1 MIYRVLGS
9 HCTAHNDDV
18 DDNVDD
24 DNDDDNEYDNNPW
37 SPGAP
42 WEKPSESE
50 NDGTLVFLNNLD
62 NNILEQL

>member
-1 MIYRVLGS
+1 MMKNTWSMVMMTHI
-9 HCTAHNDDV
+9 NV

-24 DNDDDNEYDNNPW
+24 DDDDDNEYDNNPW

-50 NDGTLVFLNNLD
+50 NDSTLVFLNNLD
-62 NNILEQL
+62 NNILEKL